1 MKNSKTT
8 RSTARFWTLITAVNI
23 VAIGYVLG
31 RLLHADGS
39 DEQLFAVMAFI
50 FVAFFILIAD
60 IVSIMLACEVW
71 SDQRR

>member
-1 MKNSKTT
+1 MKKSKTAS
-8 RSTARFWTLITAVNI
+8 STARFWTILTAINV

-31 RLLHADGS
+31 RYLRADGS
-39 DEQLFAVMAFI
+39 DEQLFAAMALI
-50 FVAFFILIAD
+50 FVVFFVVIVD

>member
-8 RSTARFWTLITAVNI
+8 RSTARFWTIITAVNI

-31 RLLHADGS
+31 RLLHADG